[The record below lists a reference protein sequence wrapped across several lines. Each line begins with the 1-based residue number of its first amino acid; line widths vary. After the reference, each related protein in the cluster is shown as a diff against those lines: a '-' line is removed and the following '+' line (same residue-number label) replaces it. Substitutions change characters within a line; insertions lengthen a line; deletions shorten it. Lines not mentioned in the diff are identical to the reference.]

1 MAPGNPEKMQSG
13 RGGSGLRRTGSP
25 ALPAPKPRAVVS
37 CPFPLKP
44 NLDSQLLC
52 LRPRP
57 SCGGGRPCLPAWT
70 QQPPWPLSRDDQKRL
85 QTTPSA
91 LAAGPPPGRPP
102 SAPAGTPWPPRVW
115 LVSSVATS
123 DTPAP
128 RGCPKPG
135 GGPLPPPASRAP
147 SHHGGPGGPR
157 LSRAR
162 RGPRDAHPTPRSPRA
177 LWGPSACDTKGRPA
191 GGATTPTHTTFR
203 AMAASRASGAREA
216 EGATRPPRTAAAWH
230 SAPSLPEAAPPAP
243 HTPAPAPPARAV
255 PSPAPAP
262 PRPAPASSTSP
273 PPACPAPHVP
283 PRPDPHSPRRRLHKT
298 QDRSS
303 PAPHF
308 LPHSLKPGPE
318 PLLLALRPRPHP
330 PQPQRPLAAV
340 PLFRACLP
348 CLPEPGPAR
357 PPHPCPCPLAAPGHS
372 LARTAALAA
381 AGGWKWRPGEGGS
394 PGLGSEAPLSW
405 LFSPRVRNP
414 RAPPLALLASPVGNP
429 HTGHT
434 LHPRCSH
441 HASSKRATGLSRP
454 CHLPTPSPPFW
465 PAPSSLWQGPLYRDP
480 VQGPVLTPLLGWC
493 WPGGLL
499 GPFGVG
505 RQPPSPVPRPLPPP
519 VVSSAWWLDSGHL
532 ISFSGHFSIC
542 LAARDPPPPSLA
554 CSHTQQ
560 HPKCKR
566 QGCRG
571 TPRSGAMGPGCC
583 WGQRA
588 QACR

>member
-1 MAPGNPEKMQSG
+1 MAPGNPENMQSG

-203 AMAASRASGAREA
+203 AMAAARASGAREA

-381 AGGWKWRPGEGGS
+381 AGGWKWRPGAGSGDLGRAGPRVWGLKPLSPGCFPPASGTPGPLPSPFWRARLATPTPATHSIPGAPTTPPPRGPRVS
-394 PGLGSEAPLSW
+394 PGLAICP
-405 LFSPRVRNP
+405 
-414 RAPPLALLASPVGNP
+414 PPLHPSGQPPPASGKALS
-429 HTGHT
+429 TG
-434 LHPRCSH
+434 
-441 HASSKRATGLSRP
+441 
-454 CHLPTPSPPFW
+454 TPSR
-465 PAPSSLWQGPLYRDP
+465 AQSSLLS
-480 VQGPVLTPLLGWC
+480 LGGAGQEGC
-493 WPGGLL
+493 WDL
-499 GPFGVG
+499 
-505 RQPPSPVPRPLPPP
+505 
-519 VVSSAWWLDSGHL
+519 SG
-532 ISFSGHFSIC
+532 
-542 LAARDPPPPSLA
+542 
-554 CSHTQQ
+554 
-560 HPKCKR
+560 
-566 QGCRG
+566 
-571 TPRSGAMGPGCC
+571 
-583 WGQRA
+583 
-588 QACR
+588 